1 MTTPVRVHPIVS
13 PWGRFGLYSFFIDAP
28 EPAIIDTGIAVSPSA
43 GIAPALEDLGR
54 SLEEVRWILLTHGH
68 PDHLGGAHA
77 AWEATGRRAQVA
89 IHAADADLLRSRRAH
104 VNSYVNIRQQYLND
118 PDGVAKQEAMANEVI
133 SGEMDPTLELQGGE
147 QLSLGGGVT
156 VSVHHTPGHT
166 SGSVAYMIDGPDW
179 AFVGDSVQLHGA
191 ANRFPGYENSAEYR
205 NSLHY
210 LRDEL
215 RPQRMFLGHHFM
227 DSAGTSYDVDVQG
240 SDVKAVLQKSIDI
253 EARLADAARRHLEE
267 GPAGTDPVYGPFAP
281 IAAEVGYDGDP
292 TMEPSPFFTTMN
304 AYRNEF
310 ASIHAA
316 GGVR

>member
-1 MTTPVRVHPIVS
+1 MTTPVRVFPIVS

-43 GIAPALEDLGR
+43 GIAPALEDLGH

-77 AWEATGRRAQVA
+77 AWEATGRQAQVA
-89 IHAADADLLRSRRAH
+89 IHSADADLLRSRRAH

-118 PDGVAKQEAMANEVI
+118 PDGVAKQEAIANEVI
-133 SGEMDPTLELQGGE
+133 SGEMDPTLELSGGE
-147 QLSLGGGVT
+147 QLSLGGGIT

-166 SGSVAYMIDGPDW
+166 SGSVTYMLDGPDW

-205 NSLHY
+205 NSLRF
-210 LRDEL
+210 LRDDL
-215 RPQRMFLGHHFM
+215 RPKRMFLGHHFM
-227 DSAGTSYDVDVQG
+227 DSAGTTYDVDVQG
-240 SDVKAVLQKSIDI
+240 DDVSTVLQKSIDI
-253 EARLADAARRHLEE
+253 EARLAGVARRHLEE
-267 GPAGTDPVYGPFAP
+267 GSAATDPVYGPFAS
-281 IAAEVGYDGDP
+281 IAAEVGYTEDP

-304 AYRNEF
+304 GYRNEF
-310 ASIHAA
+310 ASISAA